1 MVNDL
6 ENIDN
11 QIRALKRKAFEIRNS
26 APKPS
31 FDFNNEIHL
40 QVRANRLKISTVK
53 KEVAKTN
60 KIKIKKMAS
69 IKVTRPKAESK
80 AMIVACKYTGV
91 EIVASESVN
100 PKENAYELKFAKGGD
115 LVEVGFYLATLKTE
129 DVEKELEAIKKK
141 KDEEK
146 ASKK

>member
-1 MVNDL
+1 MNEL
-6 ENIDN
+6 EKIEN
-11 QIRALKRKAFEIRNS
+11 QIKALKWKALEIRNS

-53 KEVAKTN
+53 KEVTKTN

-80 AMIVACKYTGV
+80 AMNRLEVIKKDIQTQKHELAKINTEIHRV
-91 EIVASESVN
+91 EN
-100 PKENAYELKFAKGGD
+100 HLKELKKSD
-115 LVEVGFYLATLKTE
+115 
-129 DVEKELEAIKKK
+129 EKPLWN
-141 KDEEK
+141 
-146 ASKK
+146 S